1 MPRVG
6 GKEYPYTPAGMAS
19 ADSAR
24 KKKKR
29 MAAGAKNSSSPK
41 KRSARS
47 ATPDARKRL
56 KSISS
61 PNLLKNTRAYGRKT
75 KPKSR
80 RGMK

>member
-29 MAAGAKNSSSPK
+29 MAAGAKKSSSPK
-41 KRSARS
+41 KRSA
-47 ATPDARKRL
+47 TPEARKRL

-61 PNLLKNTRAYGRKT
+61 PNLLKRTRAYGTKQSKP

>member
-6 GKEYPYTPAGMAS
+6 GKEYPYTPAGRGS

-29 MAAGAKNSSSPK
+29 MAAGAKKSSSPK
-41 KRSARS
+41 KRSA
-47 ATPDARKRL
+47 TPEARKRL